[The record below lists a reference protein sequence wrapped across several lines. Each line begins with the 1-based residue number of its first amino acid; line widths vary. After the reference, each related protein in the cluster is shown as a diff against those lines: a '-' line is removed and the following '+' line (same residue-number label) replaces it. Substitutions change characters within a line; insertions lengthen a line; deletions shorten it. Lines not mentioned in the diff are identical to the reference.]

1 MFLSLSIIFFS
12 ILKKRSSGCWRYDL
26 PSEII
31 PITSTDK
38 CQLIF
43 EQQLNDADDP
53 WACEDLGNVAGEQI
67 ELRALDEPNDQTDT
81 LASKTQ
87 TSSVDSE
94 TEPTFSV
101 SRTHASRTARTQAD
115 AQRVTSRA
123 WDPAGYS
130 HTAAMVE
137 LEMDDLTLEQQ
148 MSTSSAVAS
157 GLSGQ
162 TSSSVRLQQSDVE
175 SQQDDSTAIGE
186 DIEMRQ
192 RHNEHPLYDQKS
204 HKPSFK
210 YQSL

>member
-1 MFLSLSIIFFS
+1 M
-12 ILKKRSSGCWRYDL
+12 KKRSSGCWRYDL

-67 ELRALDEPNDQTDT
+67 ELRAMDEPSDPTDM
-81 LASKTQ
+81 LASRTQ
-87 TSSVDSE
+87 TSSVDLE

-101 SRTHASRTARTQAD
+101 SRTHASRTARTQVD
-115 AQRVTSRA
+115 TRGVTSRA
-123 WDPAGYS
+123 RDPGYS
-130 HTAAMVE
+130 HTAAMME

-162 TSSSVRLQQSDVE
+162 ASSSVRLQQSDVE
-175 SQQDDSTAIGE
+175 NQQDDSAAIGE

-192 RHNEHPLYDQKS
+192 RHSEHPLYDQKS

>member
-1 MFLSLSIIFFS
+1 M
-12 ILKKRSSGCWRYDL
+12 KKRSSGCWRYDL

-53 WACEDLGNVAGEQI
+53 WACEDLGNVDGEQI
-67 ELRALDEPNDQTDT
+67 ELRAMDEPSDPTDM
-81 LASKTQ
+81 LASRTQ
-87 TSSVDSE
+87 TSSVDLE

-101 SRTHASRTARTQAD
+101 SRTHASRTERTQVD
-115 AQRVTSRA
+115 TRGVTSRA
-123 WDPAGYS
+123 RDPGYS

-157 GLSGQ
+157 VLSGQ
-162 TSSSVRLQQSDVE
+162 ASSSVRLQQSDVE
-175 SQQDDSTAIGE
+175 SQQDDSATIHE

-204 HKPSFK
+204 QKPSFK